1 MLLCSPS
8 PVQLSALDARLSG
21 TASLQIDGFAAD
33 DLAASLS
40 GMGDLTV
47 SGSGDPATQAR
58 LTLSGSG
65 KLSAAARKADVALSG
80 MGDIFVSGADAVSGS
95 IAGMGSVRYS
105 PSTATCSVSG
115 FGMGSC
121 SPGDAPPPRLRCGD
135 HDGKEVDAAN
145 ARGFVV
151 DVQGSQCQV
160 HTP

>member
-1 MLLCSPS
+1 MLCSPA

-21 TASLQIDGFAAD
+21 TASLRVHGFVAD
-33 DLAASLS
+33 DLAAALS

-47 SGSGDPATQAR
+47 SSGAPAAQAR
-58 LTLSGSG
+58 LQLSGSG
-65 KLSAAARKADVALSG
+65 TLSAAARKADVALSG
-80 MGDIFVSGADAVSGS
+80 MGDIFVSGADAVAGS
-95 IAGMGSVRYS
+95 IAGMGSVHYS
-105 PSTATCSVSG
+105 PSSATCSVSS

-121 SPGDAPPPRLRCGD
+121 SAGEAAPPRLRCAD

>member
-21 TASLQIDGFAAD
+21 SASLHVDGFAAD
-33 DLAASLS
+33 SLEAALS

-47 SGSGDPATQAR
+47 SGDPAAQAAR

-80 MGDIFVSGADAVSGS
+80 MGDIFVSGADVVSGS

-121 SPGDAPPPRLRCGD
+121 SAGDAPPPRLRCGD

-160 HTP
+160 RTP